1 MHIEKKNFDNIFNI
15 LMNVSD
21 KTKHNEKARK
31 DLALLANQRLAPL
44 DLALEESI
52 RSRCWAKAIGG
63 KTKGRLYRAGDLAR
77 DYQGGDSSLTQKSKA
92 SSSFHLIQKRLSS

>member
-1 MHIEKKNFDNIFNI
+1 
-15 LMNVSD
+15 MNVSD
-21 KTKHNEKARK
+21 KTKHNEK
-31 DLALLANQRLAPL
+31 ALLANQRLAPL